1 MAEPR
6 AKMHDELINF
16 FCRIF
21 KLFFLYMVIFQLLIR
36 QK

>member
-6 AKMHDELINF
+6 AKMRDELINF

-21 KLFFLYMVIFQLLIR
+21 KLFLYMVIFQLLIR